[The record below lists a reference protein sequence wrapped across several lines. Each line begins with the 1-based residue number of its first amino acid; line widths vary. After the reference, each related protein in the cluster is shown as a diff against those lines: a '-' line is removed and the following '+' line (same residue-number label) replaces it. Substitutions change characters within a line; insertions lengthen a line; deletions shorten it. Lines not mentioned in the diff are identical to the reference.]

1 MISPELFEALLN
13 TLEVD
18 TLARLVVDLE
28 EAQAEWDAA
37 GEAAPS
43 PNVQAGLRQV
53 LNNLL
58 RLGGTLARNEGGD
71 FQQLVAQFR
80 NKPKAEDWS
89 QERAQQEQQ
98 NWYSDFG

>member
-28 EAQAEWDAA
+28 EAQAEWRDKP
-37 GEAAPS
+37 EAAPS
-43 PNVQAGLRQV
+43 KQVQEGLSQV

-58 RLGGTLARNEGGD
+58 KLGNILAVNEGVE
-71 FQQLVAQFR
+71 FRQLVEQIKDR
-80 NKPKAEDWS
+80 QQAEDWG
-89 QERAQQEQQ
+89 QERARQERQ